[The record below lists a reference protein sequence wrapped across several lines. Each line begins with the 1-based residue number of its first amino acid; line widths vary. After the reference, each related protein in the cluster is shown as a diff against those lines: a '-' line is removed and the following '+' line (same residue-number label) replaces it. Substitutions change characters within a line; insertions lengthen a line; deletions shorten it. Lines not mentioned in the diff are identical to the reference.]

1 MMPQQTALAQ
11 TDHSVTR
18 VPFIDF
24 TRQYQEMKPVL
35 DAAYQDFMNSGY
47 YILGTQ
53 CAAFE
58 KEFAAYCGVRHCITV
73 GNGLEAIT
81 LLLQAWN
88 IGAGDEVICAV
99 NSFIATALGVS
110 RAGATPVMVEAK
122 EGTYNIDPAAIERAI
137 TPRTKAIALTHL
149 YGQTAEMDAIL
160 ALAQKHNL
168 KVMEDSAQAHGA
180 TYNGKPAGGLGDGAT
195 FSFYPTKNLGAFGDG
210 GAITTNDD
218 DVAAYLRKVRNYGST
233 VKYHHDL
240 AGTNSRLDE
249 LQAAFLLAKMPKLEA
264 WNTRR
269 RAIAALYCAA
279 LNDVSGIVLPEV
291 PSTCVPVWHTFVVR
305 ITDGKRSEMI
315 KHLEAHNIGYNIHYP
330 VPIHQQACYQDHP
343 DAKKSYPIAEAQAQ
357 EILSLPCD
365 PYHTDEEI
373 NYVISVIKDF
383 YKG

>member
-1 MMPQQTALAQ
+1 MMPQQIVLAQ
-11 TDHSVTR
+11 AGQPVTR
-18 VPFIDF
+18 VPFLDF
-24 TRQYQEMKPVL
+24 TRQYQDIKPVL
-35 DAAYQDFMNSGY
+35 DAAYQEFMNSGY

-58 KEFAAYCGVRHCITV
+58 KAFADYCQVRHCITV

-88 IGAGDEVICAV
+88 IGPGDEVICAV
-99 NSFIATALGVS
+99 NSFVATALGVS

-122 EGTYNIDPAAIERAI
+122 EATYNIDPAAIERAI

-160 ALAQKHNL
+160 AVAKKHGL

-218 DVAAYLRKVRNYGST
+218 DVAAYLRKARNYGSV
-233 VKYHHDL
+233 VKYHHDI

-249 LQAAFLLAKMPKLEA
+249 LQAAFLLVKMPKLEA
-264 WNTRR
+264 WNARR
-269 RAIAALYCAA
+269 RTIAAMYCDA
-279 LNDVSGIVLPEV
+279 LNDVQGLVLPEV
-291 PSTCVPVWHTFVVR
+291 PKSCVPVWHR
-305 ITDGKRSEMI
+305 
-315 KHLEAHNIGYNIHYP
+315 P
-330 VPIHQQACYQDHP
+330 VPSAALYSARPAPASWSQTLPRRSQPKAPASVTRHGRGHH
-343 DAKKSYPIAEAQAQ
+343 DASPRPERKSSQ
-357 EILSLPCD
+357 
-365 PYHTDEEI
+365 
-373 NYVISVIKDF
+373 
-383 YKG
+383 